1 MGTLYIDRKE
11 LHIRLDGQALAFY
24 RDGEREGL
32 VPISPLKR
40 VIVIGNVSIET
51 PVLHKLSNENVSVIF
66 LSGKRLRFCGMLHG
80 RLHNNGIL
88 RVKQYEKSL
97 SLFSMEIASDI
108 VKRKVAGQSEFL
120 MDARESRPDLRFPMT
135 NASRTLEKIIETL
148 RTQTVEMQT
157 LRGLEGGASTTY
169 FQAFT
174 NMFPD
179 SLQFKK
185 RNRRPPEDPVNAMLS
200 LCYTLLHYE
209 IVREIEVIGL
219 DPTIGFY
226 HQFDYGRE
234 SLACDL
240 VELFRVDVDRF
251 VWELFRERIFTV
263 RDFAH
268 GDERPG
274 CYLKKESRK
283 RFYPLYEEWA
293 KSIRPK
299 LVNEV
304 RTLSVRIMDGQDII
318 SE

>member
-24 RDGEREGL
+24 SNGEREGL

-51 PVLHKLSNENVSVIF
+51 PVLHKLSNENISVIF

-97 SLFSMEIASDI
+97 SPFSLEIASDI
-108 VKRKVAGQSEFL
+108 VKRKVSGQSEFL
-120 MDARESRPDLRFPMT
+120 RDVRESRPDLRFPMT
-135 NASRTLEKIIETL
+135 NASKTLEKILETL
-148 RTQTVEMQT
+148 KTQSVEMET
-157 LRGLEGGASTTY
+157 LRGLEGGASATY
-169 FQAFT
+169 FQAYT
-174 NMFPD
+174 KMFPE
-179 SLQFKK
+179 SLKFKK

-209 IVREIEVIGL
+209 MVREIEVIGL

-240 VELFRVDVDRF
+240 VELYRTDVDRF
-251 VWELFRERIFTV
+251 VWEIFRERIFAV

-293 KSIRPK
+293 KGIRPK
-299 LVNEV
+299 LVNKV

>member
-1 MGTLYIDRKE
+1 LRRN
-11 LHIRLDGQALAFY
+11 IR
-24 RDGEREGL
+24 RTPEGL

-51 PVLHKLSNENVSVIF
+51 PVLHKLSNENVNVIF

-97 SLFSMEIASDI
+97 SPFSMEIANNI
-108 VKRKVAGQSEFL
+108 VKRKVEGQKEL
-120 MDARESRPDLRFPMT
+120 LLNVRESRPDLRFPMT
-135 NASRTLEKIIETL
+135 NATGVLEKILGTLNTQDIEM
-148 RTQTVEMQT
+148 ET
-157 LRGLEGGASTTY
+157 LRGLEGGASATY
-169 FQAFT
+169 FQAYT
-174 NMFPD
+174 KMFPE
-179 SLQFKK
+179 SLKFKK

-209 IVREIEVIGL
+209 MVREIEVIGL

-240 VELFRVDVDRF
+240 VELYRTDVDRL
-251 VWELFRERIFTV
+251 VWEIFRERIFAV

-268 GDERPG
+268 EDERPG

-293 KSIRPK
+293 KGIRPQ

-304 RTLSVRIMDGQDII
+304 RTLAVRMMDGQDII

>member
-11 LHIRLDGQALAFY
+11 LHIRLDGQAIAFY
-24 RDGEREGL
+24 RDDKREGL

-40 VIVIGNVSIET
+40 VIIVGNVSIDT
-51 PVLHKLSNENVSVIF
+51 PVLHKLSNENISVIF
-66 LSGKRLRFCGMLHG
+66 LSGKRLRFCGMMHG
-80 RLHNNGIL
+80 RLHNNSIL

-97 SLFSMEIASDI
+97 SPFSLEIAVEI
-108 VKRKVAGQSEFL
+108 VKRKVEGQKVFL
-120 MDARESRPDLRFPMT
+120 LNVRGSRSDLRFPMT
-135 NASRTLEKIIETL
+135 NAVGILEKILGTL
-148 RTQTVEMQT
+148 NEQDIGLET
-157 LRGLEGGASTTY
+157 LRGLEGGASATY

-174 NMFPD
+174 KMFPE
-179 SLQFKK
+179 SLKFKK

-240 VELFRVDVDRF
+240 VELYRTDVDRF
-251 VWELFRERIFTV
+251 VWEIFKERIFAI
-263 RDFAH
+263 RDFAQE
-268 GDERPG
+268 DERPG

-293 KSIRPK
+293 KGIRPQ
-299 LVNEV
+299 LINEV
-304 RTLSVRIMDGQDII
+304 RTLAVRIMDGQDII